1 MRQNSFISAITLFL
15 LLLTS
20 VSFAA
25 DSTDQ
30 YRGKVTFKGPN
41 GEMMSGVRCGVV
53 DVSPTLEVLKG
64 MREAARSKTLA
75 IAANISIPVA
85 FHVITNSQGDGN
97 VPLSQ
102 INASI
107 DVLNAAYNEHG
118 FFFNL
123 LSVDTTANNNWYT
136 AGPDSIAEQNMKA
149 SLAIDPANTF
159 NVYTSNPGGGLL
171 GWATFPWYYP
181 ESDTQHG
188 VVILYSSVP
197 GGSAIPYNEGDTLT
211 HEAGHYLGL
220 FHTFQG
226 GCRRPG
232 DYLPDTPAER
242 TSTSGCPVNK
252 DTCPWGDVDPIH
264 NFMDYSDDACMYE
277 FTLNQRSFMNWA
289 VNRFKPSLLTP

>member
-1 MRQNSFISAITLFL
+1 
-15 LLLTS
+15 
-20 VSFAA
+20 
-25 DSTDQ
+25 
-30 YRGKVTFKGPN
+30 
-41 GEMMSGVRCGVV
+41 
-53 DVSPTLEVLKG
+53 
-64 MREAARSKTLA
+64 
-75 IAANISIPVA
+75 
-85 FHVITNSQGDGN
+85 
-97 VPLSQ
+97 
-102 INASI
+102 
-107 DVLNAAYNEHG
+107 
-118 FFFNL
+118 
-123 LSVDTTANNNWYT
+123 
-136 AGPDSIAEQNMKA
+136 MKA

-181 ESDTQHG
+181 ESDSQHG

-197 GGSAIPYNEGDTLT
+197 GGSAFPFNEGDTLT
-211 HEAGHYLGL
+211 HETGHYLGL

-232 DYLPDTPAER
+232 DYLPDTAAER

-277 FTLNQRSFMNWA
+277 FTPNQRSFMNWA